1 MSEQTTNILLA
12 HDASISGD
20 WVIEHIPQENDV
32 TVREVMSSLSTRSE
46 ALKSSNADVLVIAC
60 SNESDAALDLV
71 EWWVENGRNRPVVVL
86 CQNSPNGFVQR
97 AFSVGADDLV
107 VLEPGPEISESS
119 TRNVGFALQKAIA
132 RRKAPGKPEANL
144 GTMICVLGPK
154 GGIGKTV
161 TCCNLSL
168 SLATMRHR
176 VALVDLDLQFGDVAL
191 SLGMRPE
198 RTIYDLVGSG
208 GSLDADKIEAYMTV
222 HQTGLR
228 VLAAPVRPD
237 QAGVVTPD
245 FITGMIASLR
255 TAYDFV
261 VIDTPP
267 SFGPEVIAA
276 IDASSHLC
284 VIGMLDS
291 LSLKNTRLGLETL
304 DLMGYPPERIRVVL
318 NRANTNVGITGEDVI
333 SVLGRR
339 PEILIPSSRDL
350 TRSVNQGDP
359 IVLSQKRSEAARA
372 FNALALLFA
381 PPPKLPRRGARN
393 RIRLGRS
400 RG

>member
-1 MSEQTTNILLA
+1 MSQQTTRVLIA
-12 HDASISGD
+12 HDASTSGD
-20 WVIEHIPQENDV
+20 WVIKHISGEGGV
-32 TVREVMSSLSTRSE
+32 TVDEVLSSLSTRSD
-46 ALKSSNADVLVIAC
+46 ALKSSDADILVIAC
-60 SNESDAALDLV
+60 GNESDAALDLV
-71 EWWVENGRNRPVVVL
+71 EWWVGNGRRRPVVVL

-107 VLEPGPEISESS
+107 VLEPGPEISAASARS
-119 TRNVGFALQKAIA
+119 IRFALEKVMV
-132 RRKAPGKPEANL
+132 RRRAPGKPEVTQGA
-144 GTMICVLGPK
+144 MICVLGPK

-161 TCCNLSL
+161 TCCNLAL

-198 RTIYDLVGSG
+198 RTVHDLVLSG
-208 GSLDADKIEAYMTV
+208 GSLDAEKIEAYMTL

-228 VLAAPVRPD
+228 VLAAPIRPD
-237 QAGVVTPD
+237 QAGIVTPD
-245 FITGMIASLR
+245 FITTMTSTLR
-255 TAYDFV
+255 TAYDFL

-276 IDASSHLC
+276 IDASSHIC
-284 VIGMLDS
+284 MIGMLDS

-304 DLMGYPPERIRVVL
+304 ELMGYPPDRIRVIL
-318 NRANTNVGITGEDVI
+318 NRANTNVGITGDDVV
-333 SVLGRR
+333 SVLGRA
-339 PEILIPSSRDL
+339 PDILIPSSRDL

-372 FNALALLFA
+372 FNALAMLFA
-381 PPPKLPRRGARN
+381 PPPKSPRRGGRN